1 LSQWEL
7 LAGADFRSA
16 NTDQWYW
23 STGIFGS
30 FNQPVLNARIKQI
43 STFASV
49 VYKING
55 LNVELGG
62 RFNEHSAYGSNFT
75 FTFNPSFLVK
85 KKVKVF
91 ANLYSAFKAP
101 TLYQLFD
108 AYAGNAALLP
118 EKAIIGE
125 AGAELLAGKP
135 ISARI
140 VGFYRKTTDAIVYTF
155 NPSSFQS
162 KYLNVSK
169 QINNGIEAEL
179 GYAKN
184 IFTITA
190 NYTYTNGKTSSPYD
204 GTGSPLGKDTSYYN
218 LYRIPK
224 HTINL
229 TAGIQLTKEL
239 FISTHIRSLSKRE
252 EFIYGS
258 SPETI
263 AGYAIA
269 DMYGEYKFGKAIRV
283 FLDLKNI
290 TNKVYFDIPGY
301 NTRKFNFITGLSFQL

>member
-1 LSQWEL
+1 MSQWEI
-7 LAGADFRSA
+7 LAGTDFRSN

-49 VYKING
+49 VYKIKG
-55 LNVELGG
+55 FNVELGG

-85 KKVKVF
+85 NKAKVF

-108 AYAGNAALLP
+108 AYAGNASLLP
-118 EKAIIGE
+118 EKGIIGE
-125 AGAELLAGKP
+125 AGAELLSGKP

-155 NPSSFQS
+155 NPTVFQS
-162 KYLNVSK
+162 KYLNASK

-179 GYAKN
+179 SYAKN
-184 IFTITA
+184 IYSISA
-190 NYTYTNGKTSSPYD
+190 NYTYTNGKTTSLYD

-224 HTINL
+224 HAFNL
-229 TAGIQLTKEL
+229 TAGIR
-239 FISTHIRSLSKRE
+239 FSKD
-252 EFIYGS
+252 F
-258 SPETI
+258 
-263 AGYAIA
+263 
-269 DMYGEYKFGKAIRV
+269 FVIRV

>member
-1 LSQWEL
+1 M
-7 LAGADFRSA
+7 
-16 NTDQWYW
+16 
-23 STGIFGS
+23 IS
-30 FNQPVLNARIKQI
+30 F
-43 STFASV
+43 
-49 VYKING
+49 
-55 LNVELGG
+55 
-62 RFNEHSAYGSNFT
+62 
-75 FTFNPSFLVK
+75 
-85 KKVKVF
+85 
-91 ANLYSAFKAP
+91 
-101 TLYQLFD
+101 
-108 AYAGNAALLP
+108 
-118 EKAIIGE
+118 
-125 AGAELLAGKP
+125 
-135 ISARI
+135 
-140 VGFYRKTTDAIVYTF
+140 
-155 NPSSFQS
+155 
-162 KYLNVSK
+162 
-169 QINNGIEAEL
+169 
-179 GYAKN
+179 AKN